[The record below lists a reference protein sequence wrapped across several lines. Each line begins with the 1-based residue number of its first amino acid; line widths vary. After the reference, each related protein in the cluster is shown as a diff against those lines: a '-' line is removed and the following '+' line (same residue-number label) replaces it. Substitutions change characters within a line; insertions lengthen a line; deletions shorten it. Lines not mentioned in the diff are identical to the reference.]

1 LNDEELISAYQSA
14 KYIVFINEKP
24 ERIKVGQTNIVI
36 DKLLRRLSAQS
47 AYFMTPENPFSISLC
62 EEENM
67 LRHRRFIEELKT
79 GNYEYYEGYGTDEKE
94 TWPKEKSYF
103 IICDDESKI
112 HKLAASYGQNG
123 FLKVSLRSPA
133 ILLVLESIN
142 YKQAT

>member
-67 LRHRRFIEELKT
+67 LRHRRFIKELKT
-79 GNYEYYEGYGTDEKE
+79 GDYEYYEGYGTDEKE

-103 IICDDESKI
+103 IICDDESKM
-112 HKLAASYGQNG
+112 HKLAGNFGQKGILELSYQ
-123 FLKVSLRSPA
+123 FHVRLLILKELSYFQV
-133 ILLVLESIN
+133 
-142 YKQAT
+142 